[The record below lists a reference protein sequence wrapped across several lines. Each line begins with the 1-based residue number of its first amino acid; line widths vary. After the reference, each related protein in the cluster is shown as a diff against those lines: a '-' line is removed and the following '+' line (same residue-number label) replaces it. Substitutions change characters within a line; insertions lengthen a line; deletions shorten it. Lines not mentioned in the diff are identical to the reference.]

1 MIVPRVTGVNTLL
14 ESFEPIHGVL
24 LCEGEDI
31 DTSLYESETSI
42 LSPEEWRLRRILQSK
57 AQKPSLDRYDR
68 LLLKRKSVGEMAKEE
83 AKFSDDFD
91 GGDCSVKKREAIMSS
106 SEKAPAVMKTSEKQ
120 KDWILFGKLAGGYKK
135 DGGLKKRNRGKKS
148 KAKSKAK
155 AKAVGSKT
163 HPSKEEDEVEKILD
177 MKSALLDL
185 CSRIKYEYNRDRH
198 KEFLE
203 KAKMTVIRVGP
214 TDEELALRRE
224 KKPCPFTYKDIFGN
238 SPNWVG
244 DCLCG
249 TGELACFLVPLICV
263 VVVVVENE
271 MKRFLFQEES
281 DESYDYPRHFYC
293 CQKPGSWLP
302 SESESDS
309 DSIP

>member
-1 MIVPRVTGVNTLL
+1 
-14 ESFEPIHGVL
+14 
-24 LCEGEDI
+24 
-31 DTSLYESETSI
+31 
-42 LSPEEWRLRRILQSK
+42 
-57 AQKPSLDRYDR
+57 
-68 LLLKRKSVGEMAKEE
+68 MAKEE
-83 AKFSDDFD
+83 AKFSDDFE
-91 GGDCSVKKREAIMSS
+91 GGDSSVQKKMKREAILSS
-106 SEKAPAVMKTSEKQ
+106 SEKAPAVMKISEKQ
-120 KDWILFGKLAGGYKK
+120 KDWILFGKLGGGYKK

-148 KAKSKAK
+148 KSKSKAKAK

-163 HPSKEEDEVEKILD
+163 DPSKEEDEVEKILD
-177 MKSALLDL
+177 MKSALSVLR
-185 CSRIKYEYNRDRH
+185 SRIKNECKRDRH

-249 TGELACFLVPLICV
+249 TDLYDPQS
-263 VVVVVENE
+263 
-271 MKRFLFQEES
+271 KEES

-302 SESESDS
+302 SESESESESDS